1 MKCIKILPL
10 LIFLAISQSLWAQ
23 KPVSEGTLRL
33 ALMGTAWSREPS
45 NAEIQKAA
53 VELRNRLA
61 KNSKHCRL
69 STSPYKVHG
78 KWDKDPLMANKVL
91 IHTRC
96 DHSNGEVRNYVA
108 NLKYDYR
115 TNGFRFENVMVQGK
129 RDPNNPKMETAF
141 YLQPYDLGPLK
152 PGWISGGSP
161 SPSPNPRPYPTPT
174 PPSEEDDGWIST
186 VIGILTAGIIIGLI
200 ARRRK
205 KKGEKAKTKPKPK
218 GKKEEE
224 EEEEEEHYVVQY
236 NKERLALAEGQ
247 DDQLIVKVYK
257 VRSNGQK
264 TLAKNALIQISVSEK
279 AIGVSN
285 PKGQGSINTAVFL
298 AEATASSMASLTVHI
313 QAGSKNKTQLIP
325 INIKNENYHLDML
338 SVPPGKKGLRP
349 NGTDHIEVLARV
361 AISGQKS
368 DRKTDLLT
376 QEIQFEK
383 SSEWVD
389 LGTPTFEDGWL
400 KCWVQAS
407 NPDQV
412 RNSIGM
418 PKEFTITAS
427 IRLGKK
433 TLKKKLSFS
442 LQDMQLDVDKDR
454 LYFLAE
460 QKGQNRSITAF
471 IEGPDNQQ
479 KWNFKA
485 AYQKGEPVLSSIKV
499 KALSPTSAEIQ
510 ISGPEQ
516 SPAKGEKSLSSTLII
531 YAQQNDQ
538 EEPLERHVEVR
549 VQAEGLYLETPDKEP
564 IKLSAD
570 GQLEQL
576 LEFGLYVWDDQ
587 QQEMQVPE
595 DALGQLQFQL
605 DTNEEEAK
613 NIYEVLNPD
622 IYFQKLVY
630 NIPYGR
636 YKFSSEQEIPG
647 EGNAVKTPILVS
659 ARYKGKDFS
668 CRIPTQVL
676 TYGIGPDFPEWQQ
689 AYDNCITIVNNHAP
703 YGGNV
708 RSELRRLL
716 EKHKMTL
723 GVEGLN
729 VYRKKLWKIIS
740 NLILAKGEA
749 AYRSVDAWAS
759 AITEVL
765 EWAEWMGNIAFN
777 VLAAYYLKGY
787 APVASITKGV
797 LVDVIIAYRE
807 NQDKDDFFWAQLEK
821 QIFGLF
827 KATEG
832 RVIDVDRLEK
842 FLGVNKAYAWLIFV
856 SYHFLVNLY
865 RSKSVVFAIKEA
877 AREARDEII
886 VRWLLQKVEN
896 EAQGRGYK
904 IPPPET
910 EATINKVKNA
920 IKKDH
925 AGREYVDKKVVIE
938 IMQDPQKVRTLKNHA
953 PIEVQKAFEA
963 TRSSMQKAHDAD
975 LIDWISKTYGIPPQ
989 NIKVDDFRTPGAEGF
1004 SLNTDRD
1011 YRVVVRSG
1019 RKGIDG
1025 NDMWIE
1031 MSTKKWAHKSHE
1043 FFGKHTGKPK
1053 GMSFEEWSRIC
1064 QQMPTDKFHIEASP
1078 DYSDQALDPKTGKII
1093 KVEPNIMKVK
1103 AGKGTLIDPEG
1114 LGNMYHE
1121 KVDASLRDN
1130 NVSEAY
1136 AQCKKG
1142 VDSLKK
1148 VRKGYQ
1154 KQGYKLGELPENM
1167 QKGMK
1172 VVMDAP
1178 VDDTAT
1184 PARLANIHK
1193 QLKSLGFNNLK
1204 DFSNKIA
1211 GQFKSLG
1218 WAKR

>member
-1 MKCIKILPL
+1 MKCNNLLLFLIVIL
-10 LIFLAISQSLWAQ
+10 FSQPLWAQ
-23 KPVSEGTLRL
+23 KPVSEGTLRIS
-33 ALMGTAWSREPS
+33 LMGTNWSRLPS
-45 NAEIQKAA
+45 DSDIKNAAL
-53 VELRNRLA
+53 ELRSRLS
-61 KNSKHCRL
+61 KNSKHCKL
-69 STSPYKVHG
+69 SSNPYRIHG
-78 KWDKDPLMANKVL
+78 GWDRDPLLDNKVL
-91 IHTRC
+91 IHTSC
-96 DHSNGEVRNYVA
+96 QHSNGETRNYVA
-108 NLKYDYR
+108 NLKYDYQSG
-115 TNGFRFENVMVQGK
+115 NFKFENVLIQGK

-141 YLQPYDLGPLK
+141 FLQPYDLGPLK
-152 PGWISGGSP
+152 RGWISGGSP
-161 SPSPNPRPYPTPT
+161 APNPRPN
-174 PPSEEDDGWIST
+174 PSPSPSTDEDDGWIST
-186 VIGILTAGIIIGLI
+186 VIGILTAGIIIGII

-205 KKGEKAKTKPKPK
+205 KKAKKTKAKPK
-218 GKKEEE
+218 GKEKQK
-224 EEEEEEHYVVQY
+224 EEEEEHYVVQY
-236 NKERLALAEGQ
+236 NKERLAIGTDQE
-247 DDQLIVKVYK
+247 DQLVIKVYK
-257 VRSNGQK
+257 VQSNGQK
-264 TLAKNALIQISVSEK
+264 ILAKNALIQIGASEK

-285 PKGQGSINTAVFL
+285 PKGQGSVNTTVFL
-298 AEATASSMASLTVHI
+298 AEATASSIASLTI
-313 QAGSKNKTQLIP
+313 QISTGRKQKTQQLP
-325 INIKNENYHLDML
+325 ISIKNEKYHLDML
-338 SVPPGKKGLRP
+338 SVPPTKKGLRP
-349 NGTDHIEVLARV
+349 NGTDYIEVLTRL
-361 AISGQKS
+361 AISGQKT
-368 DRKTDLLT
+368 DRKTELLS
-376 QEIQFEK
+376 QEIQFK
-383 SSEWVD
+383 ASSKWID

-418 PKEFTITAS
+418 PKEFTVTAS

-442 LQDMQLDVDKDR
+442 LQDMQLDVDRDR
-454 LYFLAE
+454 LYFLAD
-460 QKGQNRSITAF
+460 QKGQKRSIKAF
-471 IEGPDNQQ
+471 IEGPDNQR

-485 AYQKGEPVLSSIKV
+485 SYKKGEAALSSIQLKQI
-499 KALSPTSAEIQ
+499 SPNRAEIQ
-510 ISGPEQ
+510 IIGPEQ
-516 SPAKGEKSLSSTLII
+516 SPAKGKKTISSTLII
-531 YAQQNDQ
+531 YAQQSDQ
-538 EEPLERHVEVR
+538 EEALERHVQIR
-549 VQAEGLYLETPDKEP
+549 VQAEGLYLESPDQNP
-564 IKLSAD
+564 ISLSAD

-576 LEFGLYVWDDQ
+576 LEFGLYVWNEQ
-587 QQEMQVPE
+587 EEEMQVPKE
-595 DALGQLQFQL
+595 ALRQLQFQL
-605 DTNEEEAK
+605 NSQKSEAI
-613 NIYEVLNPD
+613 NIYEVLDPV
-622 IYFQKLVY
+622 ISFQELVH

-636 YKFSSEQEIPG
+636 YKLTAEQEIPG
-647 EGNAVKTPILVS
+647 EGQAVKTPLLVS
-659 ARYKGKDFS
+659 ISHKGKNFN
-668 CRIPTQVL
+668 CQLPLAIK
-676 TYGIGPDFPEWQQ
+676 TYGIGADFPEWQQ
-689 AYDNCITIVNNHAP
+689 AYENCVAIVQHHAP

-708 RSELRRLL
+708 RAELRRLL

-787 APVASITKGV
+787 APVASITKAV
-797 LVDVIIAYRE
+797 IVDAIIAYRE
-807 NQDKDDFFWAQLEK
+807 KEDKDDFFWAQLEK
-821 QIFGLF
+821 QVFGLF

-865 RSKSVVFAIKEA
+865 RSKSVVFAIKQA

-886 VRWLLQKVEN
+886 VRWLLQKVHN
-896 EAQGRGYK
+896 EAQSRGYK

-920 IKKDH
+920 IKKDY

-938 IMQDPQKVRTLKNHA
+938 IMQNPQKVRTLKHHA
-953 PIEVQKAFEA
+953 PLEVQKAFEN

-975 LIDWISKTYGIPPQ
+975 LIDWISKTYDIKPQ
-989 NIKVDDFRTPGAEGF
+989 NIKVDDFRTPGAKGF

-1019 RKGIDG
+1019 RKGPNG
-1025 NDMWIE
+1025 QDMWIE
-1031 MSTKKWAHKSHE
+1031 MSTKKWAQKSQE
-1043 FFGKHTGKPK
+1043 FFGKHTGKPA
-1053 GMSFEEWSRIC
+1053 GMSAEDWSRLC

-1078 DYSDQALDPKTGKII
+1078 DYSDQAIDPKTGKIV
-1093 KVEPNIMKVK
+1093 KVEPNITKVK
-1103 AGKGTLIDPEG
+1103 AGKAKLIDPEG

-1121 KVDASLRDN
+1121 KVDASIRDN
-1130 NVSEAY
+1130 NIPEAY

-1154 KQGYKLGELPENM
+1154 KQGYKLGDLPENM
-1167 QKGMK
+1167 EKGMK
-1172 VVMDAP
+1172 TVMDAP

-1184 PARLANIHK
+1184 PARLANLQK
-1193 QLKSLGFNNLK
+1193 QLKSLGFNSLK
-1204 DFSNKIA
+1204 DFSNKIS

-1218 WAKR
+1218 WVKR